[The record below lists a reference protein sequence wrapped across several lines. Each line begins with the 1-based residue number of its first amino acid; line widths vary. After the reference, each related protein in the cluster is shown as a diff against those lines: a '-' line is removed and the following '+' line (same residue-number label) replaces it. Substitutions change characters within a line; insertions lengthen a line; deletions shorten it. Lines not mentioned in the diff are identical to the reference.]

1 MMSLEA
7 DWTTVGTVGWKIC
20 LQMKPRVLWEQPAD
34 NVTEKVRRST
44 ASDVSMNQTMIRMF
58 PVAVFSVLLLG
69 VEGYGSRDPTAGRC
83 MQLYPERKKGGMVT
97 SKVATVATSC
107 RHSLAYSLEFEDCV
121 VCGETCSACLQH
133 AVRSFIRREMC
144 KETEGKRRNGL
155 EIIMCKASA
164 ATAKVSVWSWCISRT
179 CHVQPSERHHFS
191 SPAHT
196 ILKAVHEQRLRHCR
210 F

>member
-1 MMSLEA
+1 
-7 DWTTVGTVGWKIC
+7 
-20 LQMKPRVLWEQPAD
+20 MKPRVLWGHAAN
-34 NVTEKVRRST
+34 NVMEKVRRST
-44 ASDVSMNQTMIRMF
+44 ASAVSMKYKMVRMF

-69 VEGYGSRDPTAGRC
+69 VEGYGFGDPTAGRC
-83 MQLYPERKKGGMVT
+83 MQLYPERKKGGTVM

-107 RHSLAYSLEFEDCV
+107 GHSLAYSLEFEDGV
-121 VCGETCSACLQH
+121 VCGETCSTCLQH

-164 ATAKVSVWSWCISRT
+164 ATAKVSVLIWCISRT
-179 CHVQPSERHHFS
+179 CHVQPSEQHHFS
-191 SPAHT
+191 SPART
-196 ILKAVHEQRLRHCR
+196 ILKAVDEQRLRYCR